1 MRVYTAHMRR
11 SADARANDLRLIKEG
26 FSWPAFLFT
35 VLWAVWCRLWG
46 VAVALVLLEIVL
58 ALGLAWLDSGPITE
72 TIAMVAVSL
81 LLGLY
86 GNDLKRWYA
95 RRQGYLPVAVVTA
108 PDADAATQRLFDRE
122 PNLAAS
128 LAG

>member
-11 SADARANDLRLIKEG
+11 SAEDKANDLRLIKEG

-35 VLWAVWCRLWG
+35 VIWAAWCRLWG
-46 VAVALVLLEIVL
+46 VAVALVVLELIL
-58 ALGLAWLDSGPITE
+58 ALGLAGLGIGPITE
-72 TIAMVAVSL
+72 SIALLALSW
-81 LLGLY
+81 LLGLC

-95 RRQGYLPVAVVTA
+95 RRQGYLPVAVVA
-108 PDADAATQRLFDRE
+108 ARDRDAATQRLFDRE
-122 PNLAAS
+122 PSLAAG